1 MLLLGSFLF
10 GVNIGS
16 VVSKKKVEISV
27 IVDTVDKYFNFI
39 HVHTRFE

>member
-10 GVNIGS
+10 GVKIGS
-16 VVSKKKVEISV
+16 VVSKEKVEISV
-27 IVDTVDKYFNFI
+27 IFYTVDKHFNFT